1 MEFEF
6 NALEVAGT
14 TETFRLGLA
23 QFDHKDQRW
32 TVECQIGEE
41 QVILGSRAGIDDNLW
56 YVIGHPKVELPEELR
71 FLLAAMSHQALAD
84 FYEHRDYCKAVG
96 EYPKELLQ

>member
-1 MEFEF
+1 MKFDF
-6 NALEVAGT
+6 DALQVAGT

-32 TVECQIGEE
+32 TIECQIGEE
-41 QVILGSRAGIDDNLW
+41 QVTIGSHAGFDRW
-56 YVIGHPKVELPEELR
+56 YVIGHPKVELPEELC
-71 FLLAAMSHQALAD
+71 FLLAALTHQALGD
-84 FYEHRDYCKAVG
+84 YYQHRDYCKAIG

>member
-1 MEFEF
+1 
-6 NALEVAGT
+6 
-14 TETFRLGLA
+14 LGLA

>member
-1 MEFEF
+1 MKFDF
-6 NALEVAGT
+6 DALQVAGT

-41 QVILGSRAGIDDNLW
+41 QVTLGSQADFDRW
-56 YVIGHPKVELPEELR
+56 YVIGHPKVKLPLLLR
-71 FLLAAMSHQALAD
+71 HLLAVMTHQALAD
-84 FYEHRDYCKAVG
+84 YYEHRDYCKAIG